1 LERSFEVEKKEKA
14 QVFTQFDE
22 DITELDRRAS
32 RHRRDIEKV
41 DLKVDKMAE
50 WEEKC
55 QTLTNDLLARVQILE
70 ERDADKNGQILELT
84 EKVLELEG
92 RVESMSD
99 KLCHCARPAELVVG
113 DGSAEAPFEL
123 EYADEE
129 GSGSSDRSNHS
140 GQDSS
145 EYFEPRQV
153 SVEERSMLR
162 IIEDSPDPAGPSN
175 GPCACT
181 NHPVEV
187 VVAPRTPPESPPSY
201 AVSKQLCTRSA
212 GHPRSSFHPYRS
224 PSPLLGLDMRL
235 ESTRKLR
242 RRYRKQRGEFDR
254 RGVGYIGSSSGD
266 ETDSWIT
273 DRSFSSGLAAD
284 RAGH

>member
-1 LERSFEVEKKEKA
+1 MYP
-14 QVFTQFDE
+14 
-22 DITELDRRAS
+22 LD
-32 RHRRDIEKV
+32 
-41 DLKVDKMAE
+41 
-50 WEEKC
+50 KC
-55 QTLTNDLLARVQILE
+55 PLAPS

-99 KLCHCARPAELVVG
+99 KLCRCAHPVEMVVG

-129 GSGSSDRSNHS
+129 GSGLSDGSNHS
-140 GQDSS
+140 GQGSS

-162 IIEDSPDPAGPSN
+162 IIEDSPEPAVPSN

-181 NHPVEV
+181 NHPVDA
-187 VVAPRTPPESPPSY
+187 VVAPRTPPDLPPSY

-212 GHPRSSFHPYRS
+212 GHPRSSFHPYCS
-224 PSPLLGLDMRL
+224 PSPLLGLDMQL
-235 ESTRKLR
+235 ESNRKLQ
-242 RRYRKQRGEFDR
+242 RRYLKQRGEFDR
-254 RGVGYIGSSSGD
+254 RGVGYVGSPSGD

-273 DRSFSSGLAAD
+273 DRSLTLGTRGSVPGWAIASTLQGN
-284 RAGH
+284 G

>member
-1 LERSFEVEKKEKA
+1 
-14 QVFTQFDE
+14 
-22 DITELDRRAS
+22 
-32 RHRRDIEKV
+32 
-41 DLKVDKMAE
+41 MYP
-50 WEEKC
+50 KC
-55 QTLTNDLLARVQILE
+55 DWWIHWGKNDPEPTIYPRCSHWFPGHLAPSV
-70 ERDADKNGQILELT
+70 
-84 EKVLELEG
+84 
-92 RVESMSD
+92 
-99 KLCHCARPAELVVG
+99 CHCARPAKVVVG

-129 GSGSSDRSNHS
+129 GVGSSSGSNHS

-162 IIEDSPDPAGPSN
+162 IIEDSPEPAGPSN

-181 NHPVEV
+181 NHLVDV

-254 RGVGYIGSSSGD
+254 RGVGFVGSSSGD
-266 ETDSWIT
+266 ETGGWIT
-273 DRSFSSGLAAD
+273 DRSVSSGLAAD